1 MILTIAVINAANA
14 SKNSVT
20 VLSFFIW
27 ITPYDKAQAG
37 LGYQKLRAQKYFIR
51 ALAGA
56 IYPLRPTTD

>member
-1 MILTIAVINAANA
+1 MILAMAAKTAAAA

-37 LGYQKLRAQKYFIR
+37 LGYQKLRAQDAFYS
-51 ALAGA
+51 
-56 IYPLRPTTD
+56 RPGWRYLSIAANNG